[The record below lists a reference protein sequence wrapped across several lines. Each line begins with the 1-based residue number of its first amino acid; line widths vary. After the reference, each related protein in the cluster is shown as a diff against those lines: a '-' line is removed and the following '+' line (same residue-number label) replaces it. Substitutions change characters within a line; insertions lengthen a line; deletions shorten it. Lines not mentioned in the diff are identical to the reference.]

1 MISEQLEKFKQKIL
15 IFKKEY
21 KALNKNDH
29 SRVKTI
35 LDGAGCEILL
45 G

>member
-15 IFKKEY
+15 ILEY